1 MGKILRFISRTI
13 GTPGTTARWAAAGF
27 WDAVGNKRF
36 NLKKMES
43 EKGLEKEVV
52 KFCKS
57 LINKRMQLTN
67 RTKYKSIAEEK
78 KILLK
83 QFSETSG
90 LLGLCVSVLK
100 VEADLH
106 KNTPEAIKDMVDVMY
121 EELVKKGVG
130 EKIIFGDG
138 MVDAESEWTFKLYYA
153 FSATDPTFDYEK
165 WKEDLKR

>member
-1 MGKILRFISRTI
+1 MGKIFRFISRTI

-27 WDAVGNKRF
+27 WDAVKNNRF

-57 LINKRMQLTN
+57 LINKRIQNTN
-67 RTKYKSIAEEK
+67 ITKYKSIAEEK

-90 LLGLCVSVLK
+90 LLGLCVTILK

-106 KNTPEAIKDMVDVMY
+106 KNTPEVIQDIVDVIY
-121 EELVKKGVG
+121 EELVKEGVG

-138 MVDAESEWTFKLYYA
+138 SKDAESEWTFLGYYT
-153 FSATDPTFDYEK
+153 FSAMDPTIDYEEYFK
-165 WKEDLKR
+165 DLME